1 MLDIEAALSSSL
13 DRDGKGGMRAAL
25 PMGGNKITGLAPGTN
40 PTDAATVSQI
50 TGTASIPIG
59 VIVDFWGATPPEGYL
74 FAAGQEI
81 SRTTYAALFAVMGTS
96 AGAGNGS
103 TTFNL
108 PDYRGRVSAG
118 RENMATPA
126 TTRLNS
132 LSSSTLGGA
141 GGAQTHT
148 LMTAEM
154 PSHTH
159 AVTDPGHA
167 HGYVEPVGGVNVGGI
182 AASVPADVA
191 TATTDPASTGIT
203 LANTG
208 GGAAHN
214 NVQPTII
221 CNKIIRAL

>member
-1 MLDIEAALSSSL
+1 
-13 DRDGKGGMRAAL
+13 
-25 PMGGNKITGLAPGTN
+25 
-40 PTDAATVSQI
+40 
-50 TGTASIPIG
+50 
-59 VIVDFWGATPPEGYL
+59 
-74 FAAGQEI
+74 
-81 SRTTYAALFAVMGTS
+81 
-96 AGAGNGS
+96 
-103 TTFNL
+103 
-108 PDYRGRVSAG
+108 
-118 RENMATPA
+118 
-126 TTRLNS
+126 
-132 LSSSTLGGA
+132 
-141 GGAQTHT
+141 
-148 LMTAEM
+148 MTAEM